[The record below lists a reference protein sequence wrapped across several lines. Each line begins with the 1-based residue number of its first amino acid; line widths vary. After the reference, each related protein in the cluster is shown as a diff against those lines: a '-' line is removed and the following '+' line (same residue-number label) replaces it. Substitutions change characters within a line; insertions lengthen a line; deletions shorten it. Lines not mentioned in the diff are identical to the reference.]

1 MKLANVYIEHS
12 SLSLD
17 QCFSYSFEGMNVLP
31 GTRVWVPFRS
41 MKLIGFVDSLSEIS
55 DEEVQRLSYQIRPV
69 LSVID
74 EKPLLT
80 EELMTLGKWMAQ
92 YYAAPTISCY
102 QSMLPKAIASPK
114 QNKAKIVME
123 KIAVLSIMSCEGLT
137 IKQQEMLLDAF
148 SECSPMLVVQNFE
161 KSIRTIANKLIE
173 IGCVR
178 VELREKQSMLESL
191 GAKKDRFC
199 AR

>member
-102 QSMLPKAIASPK
+102 QSMLPKVLRPK

-123 KIAVLSIMSCEGLT
+123 KIAVYDHSIENDRLRPDFRNALPLT
-137 IKQQEMLLDAF
+137 FASAASVIFQEQDGRSSRA
-148 SECSPMLVVQNFE
+148 
-161 KSIRTIANKLIE
+161 
-173 IGCVR
+173 
-178 VELREKQSMLESL
+178 ESL
-191 GAKKDRFC
+191 ELKRILLC
-199 AR
+199 S